1 MLAFLILLLYL
12 ELYLRNKL
20 FVFSCSIF
28 SWNFMKKYLLLL
40 ALLILY
46 NDLLY
51 NYGNV
56 ILRPNKKGIISL
68 IFVGDVMGHSPQY
81 HAAFNPVT
89 KSYNYNICFQYVK
102 SYVGK
107 ADLAVANLEAP
118 IAGEP
123 YSGFPNFS
131 SPDELLDALKN
142 TGFDIL
148 LTANN
153 HILDRGKN
161 GLERTIQQIEKRK
174 LYHLGSYI
182 DKNQRDSI
190 YPLIIKSHG
199 IKLAFLNCT
208 YGTNSIKALKPNWI
222 NYIDT
227 VEINADIEKANKL
240 GADLK
245 IMTIHWGAENE
256 LKANK
261 FQQNLAKY
269 LVNHGIDLIVGSH
282 PHVIQNAE
290 IMRNRDGKQVPV
302 FYSLG
307 NFISN
312 QRNPNNKGGLMIKV
326 DINAVTK
333 HVTNILCLPV
343 YVHRGRLNG
352 SFQFHLIPTTDFIE
366 KPSSFG
372 LNGSDS
378 TSLVDFDT
386 KTRNR
391 LSNIK
396 LIQ

>member
-1 MLAFLILLLYL
+1 
-12 ELYLRNKL
+12 
-20 FVFSCSIF
+20 
-28 SWNFMKKYLLLL
+28 
-40 ALLILY
+40 
-46 NDLLY
+46 
-51 NYGNV
+51 
-56 ILRPNKKGIISL
+56 
-68 IFVGDVMGHSPQY
+68 
-81 HAAFNPVT
+81 
-89 KSYNYNICFQYVK
+89 
-102 SYVGK
+102 
-107 ADLAVANLEAP
+107 
-118 IAGEP
+118 
-123 YSGFPNFS
+123 
-131 SPDELLDALKN
+131 
-142 TGFDIL
+142 
-148 LTANN
+148 
-153 HILDRGKN
+153 
-161 GLERTIQQIEKRK
+161 LERTIQQIEKRK

-190 YPLIIKSHG
+190 YPFIIKSHG

-208 YGTNSIKALKPNWI
+208 YGTNNIKALKPNWI

-245 IMTIHWGAENE
+245 IITIHWGAENE

-290 IMRNRDGKQVPV
+290 IMRNRDGEQVPV

-333 HVTNILCLPV
+333 HVINILCLPV

-378 TSLVDFDT
+378 ISLVDFDT